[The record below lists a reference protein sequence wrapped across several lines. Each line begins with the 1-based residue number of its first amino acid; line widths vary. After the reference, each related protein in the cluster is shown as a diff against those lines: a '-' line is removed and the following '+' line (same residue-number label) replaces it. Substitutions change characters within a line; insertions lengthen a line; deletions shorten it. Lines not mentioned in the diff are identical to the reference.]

1 MIGTPYS
8 MSPEICSNQPYTNK
22 TDIWSLGIVL
32 YEMCAL
38 NPPFRAD
45 DMQGLYK
52 KVIKGK
58 YPRIPDHFSQEMA
71 TVIKFMLNVSPSYRP
86 TCDQILSLPIIESLV
101 KKFFP
106 EESQSQDLPNTYN

>member
-38 NPPFRAD
+38 RKPFNAKSLPFLAMKISRGSFRPVPNHFTVKMKKLIRKLLTVNPGR
-45 DMQGLYK
+45 
-52 KVIKGK
+52 
-58 YPRIPDHFSQEMA
+58 
-71 TVIKFMLNVSPSYRP
+71 RP
-86 TCDQILSLPIIESLV
+86 TV
-101 KKFFP
+101 
-106 EESQSQDLPNTYN
+106 N